1 MEIINIGNVSKDKFK
16 LYANKLLNECFI
28 LNMCEDTK
36 QCYYFI
42 LKERELFSAY
52 FELLGYDIIINEK
65 YGIICLNNLSGT
77 GRLRLKMHESIL
89 LLILRIIYIEEQKKL
104 TDSVIIGLD
113 EVYDRY
119 YSLKEKRLSKTD
131 MHSVMGLLK
140 RYHIIRNID
149 NKDMGNPETSIQIYP
164 SVILAIDSAEINKIY
179 ENTKNKLNTYAN
191 GGETDANEEDFDET
205 AVD

>member
-28 LNMCEDTK
+28 LKICEDTK

-42 LKERELFSAY
+42 QRERELFSAY
-52 FELLGYDIIINEK
+52 FELLGYDIIINEE
-65 YGIICLNNLSGT
+65 YGIICLNNSYGT
-77 GRLRLKMHESIL
+77 GRLRLKMQESII

-140 RYHIIRNID
+140 RYHIIRNIE

-164 SVILAIDSAEINKIY
+164 SVILTIDSAELNKVY
-179 ENTKNKLNTYAN
+179 ESTQNKLNAYVN

-205 AVD
+205 TTD

>member
-1 MEIINIGNVSKDKFK
+1 MEIIDIGNVPKDKFK

-28 LNMCEDTK
+28 LKICEETK

-42 LKERELFSAY
+42 QRNRELFTSY
-52 FELLGYDIIINEK
+52 FELLGYDIIINEE
-65 YGIICLNNLSGT
+65 YGIICLNNPYGT
-77 GRLRLKMHESIL
+77 GRLRLKMQESII

-131 MHSVMGLLK
+131 MRSVMALLK
-140 RYHIIRNID
+140 RYHIIGNIE
-149 NKDMGNPETSIQIYP
+149 NKDMGNPETSVQIYP
-164 SVILAIDSAEINKIY
+164 SVILAIDSAELNKIY
-179 ENTKNKLNTYAN
+179 ESTQNKLNTYVN
-191 GGETDANEEDFDET
+191 GGETDVNEEDFDEIAT
-205 AVD
+205 D